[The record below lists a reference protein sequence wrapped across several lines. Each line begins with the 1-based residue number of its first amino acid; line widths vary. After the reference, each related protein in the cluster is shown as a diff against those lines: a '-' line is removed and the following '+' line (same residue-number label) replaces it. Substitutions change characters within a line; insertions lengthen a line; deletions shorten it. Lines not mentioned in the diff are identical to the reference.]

1 MFDDDEK
8 TVMRTVRLH
17 YTTQHNTACE
27 PTKCS
32 TILAVWSQLLAAPEI
47 FIWGGGCSSGGLGS
61 RSETSVRVWGH
72 PEAQTV
78 CSYFYTF

>member
-47 FIWGGGCSSGGLGS
+47 FIWGGL
-61 RSETSVRVWGH
+61 
-72 PEAQTV
+72 
-78 CSYFYTF
+78 